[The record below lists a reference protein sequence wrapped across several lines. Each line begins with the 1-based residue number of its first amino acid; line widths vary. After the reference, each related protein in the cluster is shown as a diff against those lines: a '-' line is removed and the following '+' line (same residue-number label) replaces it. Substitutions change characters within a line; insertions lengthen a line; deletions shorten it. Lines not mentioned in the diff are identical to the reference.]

1 MNYRIPSYEE
11 AVALTIGKRYVAEI
25 DQYLDAAFYE
35 AKLVV
40 DGYRVSVFNYR
51 LAGNADFKDN
61 DAYEMRGLAYVFDH
75 DGAYKSYRLLHK
87 FFNLNQVEDTQYS
100 VVKDRKVRS
109 VYSKEDGSVGS
120 FIRLPNGKVVAKSK
134 MAFES
139 DQALGMLSIYECNE
153 EIRRFVDWS
162 LDNDLVAVFE
172 YVAPHN
178 RIVLRYAK
186 EELILLRLRDNKT
199 GEYLDLN
206 EYAERIGSI
215 RTAVSYDYS
224 LDELVTM
231 AETVED
237 MEGWVVDLDGLFVKL
252 KTKWY
257 FERHGLLTEDLY
269 RENRL
274 VAYVLDEKI
283 DDVLAQIPEDE
294 KESHARIERIVAAVT
309 KEVDRRAASILADYE
324 VYKTMSDGFDW
335 DKGAREGMMRKRYAQ
350 LYRKTE
356 NFGAVME
363 VAKGKDVYDIV
374 KEKLAKE
381 TYRLENARKLL
392 SCVDPG
398 LSYRNAKAED

>member
-1 MNYRIPSYEE
+1 MMYRIPTYQE
-11 AVALTIGKRYVAEI
+11 AVALTVGKRYVPEI

-51 LAGNADFKDN
+51 LATNADFRDN
-61 DAYEMRGLAYVFDH
+61 DAYEIRGLAYVFDG
-75 DGAYKSYRLLHK
+75 DGSYKSYRLLHK
-87 FFNLNQVEDTQYS
+87 FFNLNQVEETQYS
-100 VVKDRKVRS
+100 LVKDRKVRS

-139 DQALGMLSIYECNE
+139 DQALGMMSIYNSNE
-153 EIRRFVDWS
+153 EIRNFVDWS

-186 EELILLRLRDNKT
+186 EELILLRLRDNST
-199 GEYLDLN
+199 GEYLDLDD
-206 EYAERIGSI
+206 YKDRIGGI
-215 RTAVSYDYS
+215 RTAVSYDYT
-224 LDELVTM
+224 LDELVEM
-231 AETVED
+231 SMTVED
-237 MEGWVVDLDGLFVKL
+237 MEGWVVDLDGLFLKL

-294 KESHARIERIVAAVT
+294 KESHARIERIIAAVT
-309 KEVDRRAASILADYE
+309 GEVDRRAAAIMADYE
-324 VYKTMSDGFDW
+324 VYLTMADGFDW
-335 DKGAREGMMRKRYAQ
+335 ADDVKVGLMRKRYAQ
-350 LYRKTE
+350 LHRKSE
-356 NFGAVME
+356 NFAAVMA
-363 VAKGKDVYDIV
+363 VAQGKDVYDIV
-374 KEKLAKE
+374 KERLAKE
-381 TYRLENARKLL
+381 TYRLENARRLL
-392 SCVDPG
+392 SSIDPG
-398 LSYRNAKAED
+398 LSYRNAKED

>member
-35 AKLVV
+35 AKLVGG
-40 DGYRVSVFNYR
+40 GYGVSVFNYR

-75 DGAYKSYRLLHK
+75 DGTYKSYRLLHK
-87 FFNLNQVEDTQYS
+87 FFNMNQVEDTQYS
-100 VVKDRKVRS
+100 VVKDRRVRS

-139 DQALGMLSIYECNE
+139 DQALGMLSIYEGNE

-206 EYAERIGSI
+206 DYADRIGSI

-224 LDELVTM
+224 LDDLVAM

-237 MEGWVVDLDGLFVKL
+237 MEGWVVDLDGLFVKI

-257 FERHGLLTEDLY
+257 FSLHGLRDNLY
-269 RENRL
+269 RENIL
-274 VAYVLDEKI
+274 IEYILDDKI
-283 DDVLAQIPEDE
+283 DDILSTIPVDDYNERD
-294 KESHARIERIVAAVT
+294 RIEKMTNIVIKA
-309 KEVDRRAASILADYE
+309 IN
-324 VYKTMSDGFDW
+324 
-335 DKGAREGMMRKRYAQ
+335 DK
-350 LYRKTE
+350 
-356 NFGAVME
+356 
-363 VAKGKDVYDIV
+363 VYDIL
-374 KEKLAKE
+374 ESYKLFLSDGDDYDKMRKNYGLKYKNDSNFGYVMSLSRGADVYEISKGYIRGK
-381 TYRLENARKLL
+381 TKKLL
-392 SCVDPG
+392 D
-398 LSYRNAKAED
+398 AKKFLADMDELGSV